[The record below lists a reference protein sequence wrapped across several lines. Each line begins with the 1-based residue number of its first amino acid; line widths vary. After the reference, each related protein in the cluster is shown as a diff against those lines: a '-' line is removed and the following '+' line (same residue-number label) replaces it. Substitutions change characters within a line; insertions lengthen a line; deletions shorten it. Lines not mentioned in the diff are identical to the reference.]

1 MNKSTDE
8 TTSHLTK
15 LANYANQVIGYA
27 RFNSGVALK
36 VRNSLPAKAGVELS
50 ARYSLLTYLSGM
62 SRALRSVRLALEA
75 AAATRYWR
83 SQPIAG
89 AAASCPSRT
98 GCFATPCQGNPATIY
113 KGIL

>member
-15 LANYANQVIGYA
+15 SANYANQVIGYA
-27 RFNSGVALK
+27 RFDSCV
-36 VRNSLPAKAGVELS
+36 
-50 ARYSLLTYLSGM
+50 ARYSLLAYPCGM
-62 SRALRSVRLALEA
+62 SPALRAVRLAIEA
-75 AAATRYWR
+75 AATTRYWR

-89 AAASCPSRT
+89 VAASCLSRT
-98 GCFATPCQGNPATIY
+98 GCFATPCQGNLATIY

>member
-27 RFNSGVALK
+27 RFDSCV
-36 VRNSLPAKAGVELS
+36 
-50 ARYSLLTYLSGM
+50 ARYSLLAYPCGM
-62 SRALRSVRLALEA
+62 SPALRAVRLAIEA

-83 SQPIAG
+83 SQPVAG
-89 AAASCPSRT
+89 TAASCPSRT
-98 GCFATPCQGNPATIY
+98 GCFATPRHGNLATIY
-113 KGIL
+113 KDIV